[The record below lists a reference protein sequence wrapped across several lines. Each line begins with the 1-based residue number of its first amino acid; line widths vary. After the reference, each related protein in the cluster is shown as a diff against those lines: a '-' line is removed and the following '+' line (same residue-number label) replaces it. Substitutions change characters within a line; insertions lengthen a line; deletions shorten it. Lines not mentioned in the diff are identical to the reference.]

1 MNNTER
7 DKLSIAINESQ
18 SDFEK
23 NLVYLSS
30 GALAISI
37 GFVENIIDLKSAAY
51 LWLLI
56 VSWGCLAVA
65 LILNLAT
72 HLISVNNSTKARREM
87 DEGLKYKVLI
97 KQINDR
103 NKIMRILNW
112 VTFTLFA
119 LGVLFTVVFCS
130 LNF

>member
-37 GFVENIIDLKSAAY
+37 GFVEKIIDLKFASY

-56 VSWGCLAVA
+56 VSWGSLAAA

-103 NKIMRILNW
+103 NKFMRILNW